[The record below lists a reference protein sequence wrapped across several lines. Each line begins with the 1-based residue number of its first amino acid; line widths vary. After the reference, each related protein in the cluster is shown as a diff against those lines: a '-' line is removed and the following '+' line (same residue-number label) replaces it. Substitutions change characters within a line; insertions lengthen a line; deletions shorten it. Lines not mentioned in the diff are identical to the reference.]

1 MGEASRRKAS
11 GDYPKKRP
19 QHSYEFLVFEW
30 IDTPQGQ
37 PLVDIRHHCL
47 RDHEA
52 AADMAES
59 IAEEFYQVDERG
71 NRSGTPVVVI
81 MRCDDQV
88 IGMTLPLAK
97 AVRRREVA

>member
-1 MGEASRRKAS
+1 
-11 GDYPKKRP
+11 
-19 QHSYEFLVFEW
+19 
-30 IDTPQGQ
+30 
-37 PLVDIRHHCL
+37 
-47 RDHEA
+47 
-52 AADMAES
+52 MAES